1 MIVVQCLL
9 KETQRHEK
17 LRCCSEIAK
26 VLILLNVF
34 QYHLDNMEN
43 VSIFVKI
50 RMTVSSEGKT
60 FSTFI

>member
-9 KETQRHEK
+9 KETQRREK

-43 VSIFVKI
+43 VSIYINI
-50 RMTVSSEGKT
+50 RMAVSSEGKS